1 MGVGARNFSTNFEH
15 LHFIVDTPP
24 VALEDSKQ
32 WHDGEYQ
39 IRAAYYRLPI
49 SPRLTYVYERLAE
62 LSARKVY

>member
-15 LHFIVDTPP
+15 LHIILDTPP

-49 SPRLTYVYERLAE
+49 LPRLTYV
-62 LSARKVY
+62 